1 MLLRVLVAAAVVVL
15 IASESGPAR
24 ADAAEVETLIAKG
37 NDLRREGKPGTAL
50 PYFQKAYD
58 IARTP
63 RTASQL
69 GLAELAVGYPVEA
82 AEHLATALESPS
94 DPSVKRF
101 RKMLTDALTM
111 ARSQIGE
118 VTVRGTPSGAEVVV
132 NGRAVGTLP
141 LSSPIKLAPSN
152 TELAVRAPGFS
163 ERREVIRVTGGQRY
177 ELTFNLEPTAKAA
190 EAAKQAAPAVTVTVN
205 PPPVS
210 APSVVP
216 LSVAPGA
223 VATAERS
230 AVSAADANAGSGL
243 RTTAWIAGGAAV
255 AALGAGLALN
265 LAAISTLNEFNGSCK
280 IEGGKA
286 VQDGGSLN
294 DGQCID
300 RNDTFLSQKRWS
312 HVGYISGAA
321 LAVTSG
327 VLFWTSRSPSPEKS
341 AHFTCAPTLN
351 GLTCRSLW

>member
-1 MLLRVLVAAAVVVL
+1 MLLRVLVAAAVVVV
-15 IASESGPAR
+15 IASEPRPAR

-63 RTASQL
+63 RTAGQL

-82 AEHLATALESPS
+82 AEHLATALESPN

-118 VTVRGTPSGAEVVV
+118 VTVHGSPVGAEVFV
-132 NGRAVGTLP
+132 NGRTIGTLP

-152 TELAVRAPGFS
+152 TELAVRAPGFT
-163 ERREVIRVTGGQRY
+163 ERREVVRVAGGQRY
-177 ELTFNLEPTAKAA
+177 DLTFNLEPTKKIA
-190 EAAKQAAPAVTVTVN
+190 EASNPSAPTVTVAAN
-205 PPPVS
+205 PAPVSSPALAPLSAAAGPVGTAERTAS
-210 APSVVP
+210 APSD
-216 LSVAPGA
+216 GGG
-223 VATAERS
+223 
-230 AVSAADANAGSGL
+230 GSGL
-243 RTTAWIAGGAAV
+243 RTAAWITGGAAV
-255 AALGAGLALN
+255 AALGAGIALH
-265 LAAISTLNEFNGSCK
+265 LAALSNRHEFDDSC
-280 IEGGKA
+280 EN
-286 VQDGGSLN
+286 QDGTIVKVGGPLTPE
-294 DGQCID
+294 QCGD
-300 RNDTFLSQKRWS
+300 RYDAFTFQKRWS
-312 HVGYISGAA
+312 LVGYVSSAA

-327 VLFWTSRSPSPEKS
+327 VLFWTSWPSATEKS